1 MTVSTFTSSQ
11 LTSSKKP
18 FELDYVPRGPFVDFH
33 QRQERWGCIVAHRRA
48 GKTVACIHDLV
59 IRATYSIKKNPRYG
73 YVAPFRQQAK
83 NIAWV
88 YLKEAVQGLAVE
100 VRESDLSVRLPNGAL
115 ISLYGSD
122 NPDAL
127 RGLYFDG
134 LIVDEFGDCR
144 PSLWAEVLL
153 PTLADRK
160 GWCVFIGTPKG
171 RNQFYQFYLIA
182 QKSPDWFC
190 LTLKADTSGLLDE
203 KELQQLKDQMSDAQ
217 YEQEMLCSF
226 TAALLGTYYAT
237 LINKIESQGQVNDD
251 VTYDDAFP
259 VNVTADIGFSDST
272 VLWFYQERP
281 DGIAVIDCEESHGNP
296 LSYYFELLDNKPYKY
311 DTIWLP
317 HDARAKSLQTGKS
330 TIEQFLEHFRQKDV
344 KINIAP
350 NLKVQHGIDAV
361 RLILPY
367 CYFNRTNCEIG
378 VEALRTYRRKFDEV
392 NKVYHDSPHHTWES
406 DFADSF
412 RYLALCANKK
422 RLQPP
427 EPLINATKDEYP
439 GYNLADLFADREKG
453 HLGQIKSMRI

>member
-1 MTVSTFTSSQ
+1 MAAPVA
-11 LTSSKKP
+11 LSKS
-18 FELDYVPRGPFVDFH
+18 FELEYTPREPFVAFH
-33 QRQERWGCIVAHRRA
+33 QRTKRWACIVAHRRA
-48 GKTVACIHDLV
+48 GKTVACVNELV
-59 IRATYSIKKNPRYG
+59 VRATYSQKKNPRYG

-100 VRESDLSVRLPNGAL
+100 IRESDLSVRLPNGA
-115 ISLYGSD
+115 IIALYGSD

-134 LIVDEFGDCR
+134 LVVDEFGDCR

-171 RNQFYQFYLIA
+171 RNQFYEFYELS
-182 QKSPDWFC
+182 KRSPDWFS
-190 LTLKADTSGLLDE
+190 LSLDAETSQLLDPG
-203 KELQQLKDQMSDAQ
+203 ELAQLKDQMSDAQ

-226 TAALLGTYYAT
+226 TAALLGTYFAT
-237 LINKIESQGQVNDD
+237 LINKIELDGQINDD
-251 VTYDDAFP
+251 VKYDPNFP
-259 VNVTADIGFSDST
+259 VSVAADIGYSDST

-281 DGIAVIDCEESHGNP
+281 DGLAIIDCEEGHGKSLP
-296 LSYYFELLDNKPYKY
+296 YYFELLDHKPYQY

-317 HDARAKSLQTGKS
+317 HDAKATSLQTGKS
-330 TIEQFLEHFRQKDV
+330 TIEQFIEHFKPKKV
-344 KINIAP
+344 KLDLVP
-350 NLKVQHGIDAV
+350 SLKVQHGIDAV

-367 CYFNRTNCEIG
+367 CHFNRHNCEMG

-392 NKVYHDSPHHTWES
+392 NKVYHDAPHHTWES
-406 DFADSF
+406 DYADAF

-422 RLQPP
+422 RLKAP
-427 EPLINATKDEYP
+427 EPLIGASKDHYP
-439 GYNLADLFADREKG
+439 GYNLADLFASREQKG
-453 HLGQIKSMRI
+453 AGRIKHMRI

>member
-1 MTVSTFTSSQ
+1 MQ
-11 LTSSKKP
+11 E
-18 FELDYVPRGPFVDFH
+18 FELDYAPREPFKTFH
-33 QRQERWGCIVAHRRA
+33 QRTKRWACIVAHRRA
-48 GKTVACIHDLV
+48 GKTVACVNELV
-59 IRATYSIKKNPRYG
+59 VRATYSTKKNPRYG

-88 YLKEAVQGLAVE
+88 YLKEAVRGLAVE
-100 VRESDLSVRLPNGAL
+100 IRESDLSVRLPNGSIIA
-115 ISLYGSD
+115 LYGSD

-134 LIVDEFGDCR
+134 LVVDEFGDCR

-171 RNQFYQFYLIA
+171 RNQFYQFYELS
-182 QKSPDWFC
+182 KRSDDWFS
-190 LTLKADTSGLLDE
+190 LTLDAESSQLLAPQ
-203 KELQQLKDQMSDAQ
+203 ELAQLKDQMSEAQ

-237 LINKIESQGQVNDD
+237 LINKIEAEGHVNDTTTHD
-251 VTYDDAFP
+251 PNFP

-281 DGIAVIDCEESHGNP
+281 DGIAVIDCEEGHGNSLP
-296 LSYYFELLDNKPYKY
+296 YYFELLDNKPYKY

-330 TIEQFLEHFRQKDV
+330 TIEQFIDHFRPQGV
-344 KINIAP
+344 KLDIAP

-361 RLILPY
+361 RMILPY
-367 CYFNRTNCEIG
+367 CYFNREKCELG

-392 NKVYHDSPHHTWES
+392 NKVYHDHPHHTWEA
-406 DFADSF
+406 DWADSF

-422 RLQPP
+422 RLKAP
-427 EPLINATKDEYP
+427 EPLQGTTKDEYP
-439 GYNLADLFADREKG
+439 GYNLADLFAEREKRG
-453 HLGQIKSMRI
+453 NGQIKHMRI